1 MKTNN
6 KCAAVRLEK
15 SKLVAALAI
24 LAVAFVVIAA
34 VPAID
39 VDGESAATPT
49 NVGVI
54 TELKGDKEGTYKLT
68 TNLETSSSI
77 SISAKITL
85 DLNGFTLKGKNC
97 DTISVTT
104 TGNLT
109 IIDNSDN
116 KTGTV
121 DVVGDNFT
129 AITNAGTAILNG
141 GTIERSAETGIIVNG
156 VKLGDKEDSYYTIK
170 NNGTLTINDGTIVKN
185 LVPTEGMIVTGAS
198 SNICNGGDKEATLTI
213 NGGTIDGGLNAV
225 KNDFYGVLT
234 IKDGAITNQIQVAVM
249 NWGEAT
255 IEGGSFTGNQSA
267 LWVCSWLDSGTK
279 TASAGNLT
287 VKGGSFTNGSGWPDL
302 IIQTNSIYNSIY
314 NSKDTEYEDQP
325 VFVTSEKNITI
336 GCKNTEANIII
347 KKDVAVEFT
356 DGSILPK
363 SISYNDG
370 NKTSTVA
377 FTDVKA
383 GKTGVTFNAG
393 SVEIT
398 GTMNAS
404 DVAAKIT
411 AAAGDVVLKDLT
423 ITAGNLALDKNV
435 TVDGTLTIDA
445 GAGLNLTSVANLTVN
460 GKILVKEK
468 TTDKNAAKIDGTGK
482 IAVNEKGSIVVGGTI
497 DNDVKLTNNGVISI
511 INEKAEIPAT
521 ITGNGSVDISA
532 VASEGTISGDWNTV
546 TTYTQNQT
554 ITLTGDT
561 VLKEGSQIIVK
572 GKMIIPEGVTLTIED
587 GAQLVI
593 YSSTGI
599 LENNGK
605 IVVQSSVGAVSYM
618 KNASEYNETNPA
630 WTQLTGVNQTGGL
643 VNIGAEIINDG
654 VIDLSYTLPS
664 NASEDQK
671 YATHPQFNNSGKLT
685 NNGQIEVGSESF
697 LYFWGGM
704 TNSADATIT
713 VLGLM
718 QHDANGEQISNAGI
732 ISFNGAIRENGM
744 SIALTSTDAKV
755 DFVSLESIIGTNT
768 ITVKNDLKA
777 SGSNTYNGTPAVA
790 VSVAKDFTVKGLVVT
805 PAVVLQENSKT
816 AYDRYVVIEGSVICD
831 TEKETVPSASPVV
844 ITVTGKIK
852 VDAALALGAGV
863 DMKIGSTSP
872 TTTSGELYV
881 NGTMT
886 SVAGKINN
894 SGTELGSVS
903 ISTESTVTV
912 TGKITASKTLGT
924 TGINAAFYKIDK
936 TTTAPESYVYT
947 TLDQAVADG
956 AKKIEIYGT
965 TKVSVDVA
973 VPSGTTVKVNTGAD
987 LKITKDSTVTIASGA
1002 VLNNGG
1008 SVDVKGTL
1016 YIEVVKTGLKGTT
1029 TSITSEVVINGEKDR
1044 TYTTLVNAIVGASAG
1059 STIELSDDVTLTSDL
1074 TIPEGIKV
1082 DTNGKTFTIPAN
1094 YTLTV
1099 DGELFLN
1106 GSTSTVT
1113 MNLKDAAKVEED
1125 GKFVVNGTVSSTD
1138 DILVKVKLGT
1148 ATYTVP
1154 GAYYSITEG
1163 VNITYYVE
1171 PVAKAAAKI
1180 AQADGSKLEIRSQDA
1195 DGIKIGDVS
1204 FSGTEDASAVVEVY
1218 TKLTASSITLDR
1230 ASVVFMADEEFNGSF
1245 TNGTGTVSAIGTA
1258 KNGFT
1263 VASSTSKDVKTLS
1276 VTGQFADSG
1285 KDDKFAVS
1293 GEVTLKAANIS
1304 KVVVDGTAK
1313 VDKTS
1318 SSKIT
1323 TIGTLTVNGTVEVQ
1337 NDAALNVTEDL
1348 EVLGAFSAAAMTNE
1362 KPAGSATAKNVFVG
1376 ISKKNSIRTYP
1387 ATSGAAASVSGKV
1400 IANGYTV
1407 VADGSS
1413 VPETLTKDIDSTA
1426 YFIGDKAYVTV
1437 YAVSATKIGVVKATV
1452 ENAEWTGWYADEK
1465 TKTNVDDKNVG
1476 EDGCEK
1482 VYAIIDYEIYNVAIL
1497 ADAGI
1502 DNIAID
1508 GNLLLYNDGG
1518 YIMPMESELKAGS
1531 HTITYTLKNGYSG
1544 DAKLTLVKSGDKTS
1558 ASINGLNFTISG
1570 EKGGVV
1576 FQLSGITASGY
1587 VDPTPTPAPS
1597 TGDDKLTITDYLL
1610 IILVVLIVIMAIIV
1624 AMRLMRS

>member
-34 VPAID
+34 VPAVDTDATGPETTATTKVAKVGDTQYDKVADAIAVADGKTVVLLTDVVESITID
-39 VDGESAATPT
+39 TGKTV
-49 NVGVI
+49 
-54 TELKGDKEGTYKLT
+54 
-68 TNLETSSSI
+68 
-77 SISAKITL
+77 TL
-85 DLNGFTLKGKNC
+85 DLAGHKITNVETGKN
-97 DTISVTT
+97 
-104 TGNLT
+104 
-109 IIDNSDN
+109 
-116 KTGTV
+116 TGTNANSTI
-121 DVVGDNFT
+121 VV
-129 AITNAGTAILNG
+129 
-141 GTIERSAETGIIVNG
+141 
-156 VKLGDKEDSYYTIK
+156 K
-170 NNGTLTINDGTIVKN
+170 GTLTVIDSSENKSGEVVMTHEGNDEMAA
-185 LVPTEGMIVTGAS
+185 LYVT
-198 SNICNGGDKEATLTI
+198 ATGSVTI
-213 NGGTIDGGLNAV
+213 NGGYFHNTNAGDESEGIKPAYYVLDNSGTAVINGGKFYNASATTNPSSVIHNGYFSGDGKENYPSMTINGGEFNGLSYV
-225 KNDFYGVLT
+225 KNDDRGYMYIYGGTFGTSALKGSAIMNWNVLVIGSEDGSKYPTINGTTGSVVLNGKINETMDKGDLT
-234 IKDGAITNQIQVAVM
+234 INAIAQNENLSLVGITSDSNPFGDVVIKDKNVWTGAIIDEKNTTFN
-249 NWGEAT
+249 G
-255 IEGGSFTGNQSA
+255 
-267 LWVCSWLDSGTK
+267 
-279 TASAGNLT
+279 T
-287 VKGGSFTNGSGWPDL
+287 VKIGDDEVQFTN
-302 IIQTNSIYNSIY
+302 
-314 NSKDTEYEDQP
+314 
-325 VFVTSEKNITI
+325 
-336 GCKNTEANIII
+336 
-347 KKDVAVEFT
+347 
-356 DGSILPK
+356 
-363 SISYNDG
+363 
-370 NKTSTVA
+370 
-377 FTDVKA
+377 VKA
-383 GKTGVTFNAG
+383 GASGIIVKAG

-398 GTMNAS
+398 GTLDAS
-404 DVAAKIT
+404 TVAAQI
-411 AAAGDVVLKDLT
+411 AAAGGDVVLKDLT
-423 ITAGNLALDKNV
+423 ITGASGGSLTLTDEI
-435 TVDGTLTIDA
+435 TVKGTLTVDA
-445 GAGLNLTSVANLTVN
+445 GATVIVDAGAELKID
-460 GKILVKEK
+460 GKVLVKEGSD
-468 TTDKNAAKIDGTGK
+468 TVSAATITGDG
-482 IAVNEKGSIVVGGTI
+482 AVTIGQKGSIVVGGVVST
-497 DNDVKLTNNGVISI
+497 DGTFTNDGVISI
-511 INEKAEIPAT
+511 INEKAQIPAT

-561 VLKEGSQIIVK
+561 VLKEGSQIVIE
-572 GKMIIPEGVTLTIED
+572 GKLVIPEGITLTIED
-587 GAQLVI
+587 GAQLVVFK
-593 YSSTGI
+593 STGI
-599 LENNGK
+599 LENNGN
-605 IVVQSSVGAVSYM
+605 IVVQSAAGAVYSD
-618 KNASEYNETNPA
+618 T
-630 WTQLTGVNQTGGL
+630 WNQSNLVDKTAEKGGL
-643 VNIGAEIINDG
+643 VNIGAEVINKGSIQLD
-654 VIDLSYTLPS
+654 YTL
-664 NASEDQK
+664 SEGTG
-671 YATHPQFNNSGKLT
+671 YAVNPQFYNSGKLT
-685 NNGQIEVGSESF
+685 NNGQIDVGSESF
-697 LYFWGGM
+697 LYLKGAM

-713 VLGLM
+713 VLGLI
-718 QHDANGEQISNAGI
+718 QHDAGDKKISNAGSI
-732 ISFNGAIRENGM
+732 TFNGAITGSSM
-744 SIALTSTDAKV
+744 SIALTSADANV
-755 DFVSLESIIGTNT
+755 DFVSLASVNSATTVT
-768 ITVKNDLKA
+768 IDNGLKA

-790 VSVAKDFTVKGLVVT
+790 VSVTENYTVKGLVVT

-816 AYDRYVVIEGSVICD
+816 AYDRYVVIEGTVICD
-831 TEKETVPSASPVV
+831 TGADTTAPSESPIV

-852 VDAALALGAGV
+852 VDTALALGAGV
-863 DMKIGSTSP
+863 DLKIG
-872 TTTSGELYV
+872 TTTPAISGELYV

-886 SVAGKINN
+886 SVAGKIN
-894 SGTELGSVS
+894 SSVTELGSVS
-903 ISTESTVTV
+903 ISTGSTVTV

-965 TKVSVDVA
+965 TKVSDDVA

-987 LKITKDSTVTIASGA
+987 LKITKDSKVTIASGA

-1044 TYTTLVNAIVGASAG
+1044 TYTTLANAIVGASAG

-1082 DTNGKTFTIPAN
+1082 DTKGKTFTIPAN

-1148 ATYTVP
+1148 AAYTVP

-1171 PVAKAAAKI
+1171 PIAKAAAKI

-1218 TKLTASSITLDR
+1218 AKLTASSITLDR

-1245 TNGTGTVSAIGTA
+1245 TNGTGTVSAIGIA

-1276 VTGQFADSG
+1276 VTGQFVDSG
-1285 KDDKFAVS
+1285 KDDKFTVS
-1293 GEVTLKAANIS
+1293 GEVTLKAANVS

-1337 NDAALNVTEDL
+1337 NDAALNVTDDL

-1376 ISKKNSIRTYP
+1376 ISKKNSIRTYS

-1400 IANGYTV
+1400 VASGYTV

-1452 ENAEWTGWYADEK
+1452 ENAKWTGWYADEK
-1465 TKTNVDDKNVG
+1465 TKTNVDDKNIG

-1482 VYAIIDYEIYNVAIL
+1482 VYAFIDYEIYGVTIL

-1508 GNLLLYNDGG
+1508 GNLLVSSEMG
-1518 YIMPMESELKAGS
+1518 YVLLNQIKAGS

-1544 DAKLTLVKSGDKTS
+1544 DAKLSLVKSGDKTS

-1570 EKGGVV
+1570 NEGDVI

-1597 TGDDKLTITDYLL
+1597 TGDDGLTITDYLL
-1610 IILVVLIVIMAIIV
+1610 IVLVVLIVIMAVIV

>member
-1 MKTNN
+1 MP
-6 KCAAVRLEK
+6 
-15 SKLVAALAI
+15 
-24 LAVAFVVIAA
+24 AVADDSDATATGVYYVGGTNASDAA
-34 VPAID
+34 GNGTSIEKPFATIKYALEQSD
-39 VDGESAATPT
+39 VTKIILNDDFELGNSTTAVTADGISVA
-49 NVGVI
+49 
-54 TELKGDKEGTYKLT
+54 KDKT
-68 TNLETSSSI
+68 LEI
-77 SISAKITL
+77 
-85 DLNGFTLKGKNC
+85 DLNGHMIRYTTVNTSGTAYYAIKNEGTL
-97 DTISVTT
+97 TISDSSNGA
-104 TGNLT
+104 TG
-109 IIDNSDN
+109 
-116 KTGTV
+116 
-121 DVVGDNFT
+121 
-129 AITNAGTAILNG
+129 
-141 GTIERSAETGIIVNG
+141 GISVKGYPIG
-156 VKLGDKEDSYYTIK
+156 VFGNT
-170 NNGTLTINDGTIVKN
+170 GTLTINNGHY
-185 LVPTEGMIVTGAS
+185 
-198 SNICNGGDKEATLTI
+198 SNEVIKCSNGNNVYYLLNN
-213 NGGTIDGGLNAV
+213 NGNV
-225 KNDFYGVLT
+225 T
-234 IKDGAITNQIQVAVM
+234 IKN
-249 NWGEAT
+249 
-255 IEGGSFTGNQSA
+255 GSFA
-267 LWVCSWLDSGTK
+267 LDAK
-279 TASAGNLT
+279 TQINSSIM
-287 VKGGSFTNGSGWPDL
+287 KNGW
-302 IIQTNSIYNSIY
+302 
-314 NSKDTEYEDQP
+314 
-325 VFVTSEKNITI
+325 
-336 GCKNTEANIII
+336 
-347 KKDVAVEFT
+347 
-356 DGSILPK
+356 
-363 SISYNDG
+363 
-370 NKTSTVA
+370 
-377 FTDVKA
+377 FTDVKKGGTTETPTYTIVYGNNLVDWNYNDEKHA
-383 GKTGVTFNAG
+383 IAKMTIAGGTFTGSTYIKNDFGGDLTISGGTFDTTGSADVFTFGKLTVTGGTFKHASTPIWAYGNADVTVSGGDYTQGGKTAVFIDTNDGSYYDNELGLKNTKISFTTTDIIGADNLVGFSKIKASSATGEITIDSTNKITFENLRAG
-393 SVEIT
+393 SAGLFIKVGSVKIT

-404 DVAAKIT
+404 DADAQIT

-423 ITAGNLALDKNV
+423 ITSGKLILDKNI

-445 GAGLNLTSVANLTVN
+445 GAELNLAGTANLTVN

-497 DNDVKLTNNGVISI
+497 DNTVGLTNNGVISI

-521 ITGNGSVDISA
+521 IAGNGSVDISA

-561 VLKEGSQIIVK
+561 VLKEGSQIVIE
-572 GKMIIPEGVTLTIED
+572 GKLVIPEGITLTIED
-587 GAQLVI
+587 GAQLVVFK
-593 YSSTGI
+593 STGI
-599 LENNGK
+599 LENNGN
-605 IVVQSSVGAVSYM
+605 IVVQSAAGAVYGD
-618 KNASEYNETNPA
+618 T
-630 WTQLTGVNQTGGL
+630 WNQSNLVDKTAEKGGL
-643 VNIGAEIINDG
+643 VNIGAEVINNGSIQLD
-654 VIDLSYTLPS
+654 YTL
-664 NASEDQK
+664 SEGTG
-671 YATHPQFNNSGKLT
+671 YAVNPQFYNSGKLT
-685 NNGQIEVGSESF
+685 NNGQIDVGSESF
-697 LYFWGGM
+697 LYLKGAM

-713 VLGLM
+713 VLGLI
-718 QHDANGEQISNAGI
+718 QHDAGDKKISNAGSI
-732 ISFNGAIRENGM
+732 TFNGAIRGGSM
-744 SIALTSTDAKV
+744 SIALTSADAKV
-755 DFVSLESIIGTNT
+755 DFVSLASVINDTNIVT
-768 ITVKNDLKA
+768 LENGLKA
-777 SGSNTYNGTPAVA
+777 TGSNTYSDTPAVVA

-805 PAVVLQENSKT
+805 PSVVLQENSKT

-831 TEKETVPSASPVV
+831 TGADTTTSSASPVV

-863 DMKIGSTSP
+863 DLKIGST
-872 TTTSGELYV
+872 TTPATSGELYV

-903 ISTESTVTV
+903 ISTGSTVTV

-965 TKVSVDVA
+965 TEVSVDVA
-973 VPSGTTVKVNTGAD
+973 VLSGTTVKVNTSAD
-987 LKITKDSTVTIASGA
+987 LKITKDSKVTIASGA

-1029 TSITSEVVINGEKDR
+1029 TGITSQVVINGEKDR
-1044 TYTTLVNAIVGASAG
+1044 TYTTLANAIVGASAG
-1059 STIELSDDVTLTSDL
+1059 STIELSGNVTLTSDL

-1082 DTNGKTFTIPAN
+1082 DTKGKTFTIPAN

-1113 MNLKDAAKVEED
+1113 MNLKDAAKVEEN

-1148 ATYTVP
+1148 AAYTVP

-1204 FSGTEDASAVVEVY
+1204 FSGTEDASAVIEVY

-1245 TNGTGTVSAIGTA
+1245 TNGTGTVPVIGTA

-1276 VTGQFADSG
+1276 VTGQFVDSG
-1285 KDDKFAVS
+1285 KDDKFTVS
-1293 GEVTLKAANIS
+1293 GEVTIKAANIS

-1313 VDKTS
+1313 IDKTS
-1318 SSKIT
+1318 SSKVT

-1337 NDAALNVTEDL
+1337 NDAALNVTDDL

-1400 IANGYTV
+1400 VATGYTV

-1465 TKTNVDDKNVG
+1465 TKTNVDDKNIG

-1482 VYAIIDYEIYNVAIL
+1482 VYAFINYEIYSVTIL

-1508 GNLLLYNDGG
+1508 GNLLVSSEMG
-1518 YIMPMESELKAGS
+1518 YVLLNQIKAGS

-1544 DAKLTLVKSGDKTS
+1544 DAKLSLVQSGDKTS

-1570 EKGGVV
+1570 NEGDVI

-1597 TGDDKLTITDYLL
+1597 TGDDGLTITDYLL
-1610 IILVVLIVIMAIIV
+1610 IVLVVLIVIMAVIV

>member
-1 MKTNN
+1 M
-6 KCAAVRLEK
+6 
-15 SKLVAALAI
+15 
-24 LAVAFVVIAA
+24 
-34 VPAID
+34 
-39 VDGESAATPT
+39 
-49 NVGVI
+49 
-54 TELKGDKEGTYKLT
+54 
-68 TNLETSSSI
+68 
-77 SISAKITL
+77 TL
-85 DLNGFTLKGKNC
+85 DLAGHKITN
-97 DTISVTT
+97 VE
-104 TGNLT
+104 TGAN
-109 IIDNSDN
+109 
-116 KTGTV
+116 TGTNANSTI
-121 DVVGDNFT
+121 VV
-129 AITNAGTAILNG
+129 
-141 GTIERSAETGIIVNG
+141 
-156 VKLGDKEDSYYTIK
+156 
-170 NNGTLTINDGTIVKN
+170 NGTLTVIDSSENKSGEVVMTHEGNNGMAALYVTATGTV
-185 LVPTEGMIVTGAS
+185 
-198 SNICNGGDKEATLTI
+198 TI
-213 NGGTIDGGLNAV
+213 NGGYFHNTNAGDKSKNIDPAYYVLDNSGTAVINGGKFYNASATDNPSSVVHNGYYNGNGKTNEPTMTINGGEFNGLSYV
-225 KNDFYGVLT
+225 KNDDKGIMYIYGGTFGTSASKGSAILNWNVLV
-234 IKDGAITNQIQVAVM
+234 I
-249 NWGEAT
+249 
-255 IEGGSFTGNQSA
+255 GS
-267 LWVCSWLDSGTK
+267 
-279 TASAGNLT
+279 
-287 VKGGSFTNGSGWPDL
+287 
-302 IIQTNSIYNSIY
+302 
-314 NSKDTEYEDQP
+314 E
-325 VFVTSEKNITI
+325 
-336 GCKNTEANIII
+336 
-347 KKDVAVEFT
+347 
-356 DGSILPK
+356 
-363 SISYNDG
+363 DG
-370 NKTSTVA
+370 NKYPTINGTTGSVVLNGKINETMDKGDLTINAIAQNENLSLVGITSDSDPFGDVVIKDKNVWTGAIIDEKNTTFNGTVEIGNDKVQ

-383 GKTGVTFNAG
+383 GASGIIVKAG

-398 GTMNAS
+398 GTLDAS
-404 DVAAKIT
+404 TVAAQI
-411 AAAGDVVLKDLT
+411 AAAGGDVVLKDLT
-423 ITAGNLALDKNV
+423 ITGASSGSLTLTDDI
-435 TVDGTLTIDA
+435 TVKGTLTVDA
-445 GAGLNLTSVANLTVN
+445 GATVIVN
-460 GKILVKEK
+460 TGAELKIDGKVLVKEGSD
-468 TTDKNAAKIDGTGK
+468 TVSAATITGAG
-482 IAVNEKGSIVVGGTI
+482 AVTIGQKGSIVVGGVVSTNGTFT
-497 DNDVKLTNNGVISI
+497 NDGVISI
-511 INEKAEIPAT
+511 INEKAQIPAT
-521 ITGNGSVDISA
+521 ISGNGSVDISA

-561 VLKEGSQIIVK
+561 VLKEGSQIVIE
-572 GKMIIPEGVTLTIED
+572 GKLVIPEGITLTIKD
-587 GAQLVI
+587 GAQLVVFK
-593 YSSTGI
+593 STGI
-599 LENNGK
+599 LENNGN
-605 IVVQSSVGAVSYM
+605 IVVQSAAGAVCGD
-618 KNASEYNETNPA
+618 T
-630 WTQLTGVNQTGGL
+630 WNQSNLVDKAAKKGGL
-643 VNIGAEIINDG
+643 VNIGAEVINNGSIQLD
-654 VIDLSYTLPS
+654 YTL
-664 NASEDQK
+664 SEGTG
-671 YATHPQFNNSGKLT
+671 YAVNPQFYNSGKLT
-685 NNGQIEVGSESF
+685 NNGQIDVGSESF
-697 LYFWGGM
+697 LYLKGAM

-713 VLGLM
+713 VLGLI
-718 QHDANGEQISNAGI
+718 QHDAGDKKISNAGSI
-732 ISFNGAIRENGM
+732 TFNGAITRSSM
-744 SIALTSTDAKV
+744 SIALTSADANV
-755 DFVSLESIIGTNT
+755 NFVSLASVINDTNIVT
-768 ITVKNDLKA
+768 LENGLKA
-777 SGSNTYNGTPAVA
+777 TGSNTYNDTPAMAV

-816 AYDRYVVIEGSVICD
+816 AYDRYVVIEGTVICD

-863 DMKIGSTSP
+863 DMVVGSTTP
-872 TTTSGELYV
+872 GELYV

-886 SVAGKINN
+886 SVAGKIN
-894 SGTELGSVS
+894 SSAEFGS
-903 ISTESTVTV
+903 ISISSGSTVTV

-924 TGINAAFYKIDK
+924 TGINAAYYKIDK
-936 TTTAPESYVYT
+936 TTTTLDSYVYT

-973 VPSGTTVKVNTGAD
+973 VPSGTTVKVNNGAD
-987 LKITKDSTVTIASGA
+987 LKITKDSKVTIASGA

-1044 TYTTLVNAIVGASAG
+1044 TYTTLANAIVGASAG
-1059 STIELSDDVTLTSDL
+1059 STIELSDNVTLTSDL

-1099 DGELFLN
+1099 DGELFLD

-1138 DILVKVKLGT
+1138 DILVKVMLGT
-1148 ATYTVP
+1148 AAYTVP

-1230 ASVVFMADEEFNGSF
+1230 ASVVFMADKEFNGSF

-1258 KNGFT
+1258 KNDFT

-1318 SSKIT
+1318 TSKIT

-1387 ATSGAAASVSGKV
+1387 ATYGAAASVSGKV
-1400 IANGYTV
+1400 VASGYTV

-1437 YAVSATKIGVVKATV
+1437 YAASATKIGVVKATV
-1452 ENAEWTGWYADEK
+1452 ENAKWTGWYADEK

-1502 DNIAID
+1502 DNVAID
-1508 GNLLLYNDGG
+1508 GNLLVSSEMG
-1518 YIMPMESELKAGS
+1518 YVLLNQLKAGS

-1544 DAKLTLVKSGDKTS
+1544 DAKLSLVKSDDKTS

-1570 EKGGVV
+1570 KEGGVI

-1597 TGDDKLTITDYLL
+1597 TGDDGLTITDYLL
-1610 IILVVLIVIMAIIV
+1610 IVLVVLIVIMAIIV